1 MRRSEDHRRR
11 ADTCEH
17 LSVVAGA
24 RGEATTRVPRCLDR
38 PLHDR
43 HHASIELD
51 GLEPSETPAGD
62 DDPFGRRDGVDEGI
76 DLAFGSKEERL
87 VGVANVERER
97 RRFGNDVDQVR
108 VEIDTADGAHL
119 VPSEPFGEFA
129 EKDGDPSG
137 DDGRIM
143 TEIHRSR
150 SRVIALAVD
159 ANFLPRDPLNTRDRT
174 ESESFPL
181 EDGTLFDVQFD
192 ERMRSRSRTGSW
204 PRVLDPSKLVSVGGT
219 IDRDRVECFFDA
231 HPADVDERTE
241 HVGLETGAF
250 LVAERRDGQGAAR
263 PNVSSHEGL
272 DDFESSQDT
281 KVSVVAAAGANCVDV
296 RAGHD
301 RRSAAHLP
309 RSRDIADDVDRYLEP
324 EVAHPRDDQVSSGS
338 VVVGQRQSA
347 ASATI
352 DGADTSQLGQTAE
365 EATTIDPRRRPHPS
379 THATSLHFVKWILRG
394 STCHSRRVSGS
405 EWMMVGVAVLVAATA
420 QYTAGFGFA
429 LLGVP
434 LMALAIDTHDAV
446 VIAVWLGL
454 VTSTVQTVEGWSV
467 VDRPVAT
474 RLIGGSLIGI
484 PIGSTIFVLVPERTL
499 TVVLGVSV
507 LVATVVLSRGLE
519 LSNVRRGPEW
529 TAGIVS
535 GALASSL
542 STNGPP
548 LVAVLQARR
557 YPMNVFRATIN
568 TVFAFA
574 NVVTLIAFVI
584 TDELRAEQIGW
595 SFGLLPL
602 VGIGLVFGGRLRRH
616 IDEPRARRLVLTLLG
631 IAGVSAISSAVLG

>member
-1 MRRSEDHRRR
+1 
-11 ADTCEH
+11 
-17 LSVVAGA
+17 
-24 RGEATTRVPRCLDR
+24 
-38 PLHDR
+38 
-43 HHASIELD
+43 
-51 GLEPSETPAGD
+51 
-62 DDPFGRRDGVDEGI
+62 
-76 DLAFGSKEERL
+76 
-87 VGVANVERER
+87 
-97 RRFGNDVDQVR
+97 
-108 VEIDTADGAHL
+108 
-119 VPSEPFGEFA
+119 
-129 EKDGDPSG
+129 
-137 DDGRIM
+137 
-143 TEIHRSR
+143 
-150 SRVIALAVD
+150 
-159 ANFLPRDPLNTRDRT
+159 
-174 ESESFPL
+174 
-181 EDGTLFDVQFD
+181 
-192 ERMRSRSRTGSW
+192 
-204 PRVLDPSKLVSVGGT
+204 
-219 IDRDRVECFFDA
+219 
-231 HPADVDERTE
+231 
-241 HVGLETGAF
+241 
-250 LVAERRDGQGAAR
+250 
-263 PNVSSHEGL
+263 
-272 DDFESSQDT
+272 
-281 KVSVVAAAGANCVDV
+281 
-296 RAGHD
+296 
-301 RRSAAHLP
+301 
-309 RSRDIADDVDRYLEP
+309 
-324 EVAHPRDDQVSSGS
+324 
-338 VVVGQRQSA
+338 
-347 ASATI
+347 
-352 DGADTSQLGQTAE
+352 
-365 EATTIDPRRRPHPS
+365 
-379 THATSLHFVKWILRG
+379 
-394 STCHSRRVSGS
+394 
-405 EWMMVGVAVLVAATA
+405 MVGVAVLVAATA

-454 VTSTVQTVEGWSV
+454 VTSTVQTVEGWRV

-584 TDELRAEQIGW
+584 TDELRADQIGW
-595 SFGLLPL
+595 SFALLPL